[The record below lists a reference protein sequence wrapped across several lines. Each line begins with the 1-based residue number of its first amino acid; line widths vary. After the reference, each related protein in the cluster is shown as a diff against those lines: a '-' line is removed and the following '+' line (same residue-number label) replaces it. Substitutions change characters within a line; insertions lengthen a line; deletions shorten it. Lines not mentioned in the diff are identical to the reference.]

1 VGHADTVGLHRMTLS
16 IVEVAHVGVVKV
28 RDLRLPAHRAML
40 RLRCS
45 ACHGGMRRMGQG
57 EREFTRRG
65 EIHETRSKASNTAR
79 TGSTGRRR
87 DQLSRFTRGDHA
99 RLASGGHRGQ
109 PSPSLGGKIWR
120 AKAAPRG
127 AGRGGRSLGRRRRVD
142 ARLGRNTPHVALDS
156 TARDHPVREER
167 ARVSGERSHNP
178 YCDLARETNRLIDP
192 RRLRAIGIHRGYPPV
207 PSQLK
212 KTHNQP
218 AKSRLVL
225 HDWFDPRCRRSAV
238 ARGIPTDEA
247 ECSEAGHP
255 QGICAIPERVG
266 PETCRRSRR

>member
-1 VGHADTVGLHRMTLS
+1 MGGGPRKSKIFRGRGTGRCGLLAHLHLLVDAVVQEEVVGHADTVRLHRMTLS
-16 IVEVAHVGVVKV
+16 VVEVAHVGVVKV
-28 RDLRLPAHRAML
+28 RDLRLPAHGAML

-109 PSPSLGGKIWR
+109 PSQSQGGKIWR

-178 YCDLARETNRLIDP
+178 YCD
-192 RRLRAIGIHRGYPPV
+192 
-207 PSQLK
+207 
-212 KTHNQP
+212 P
-218 AKSRLVL
+218 AWTGKRT
-225 HDWFDPRCRRSAV
+225 
-238 ARGIPTDEA
+238 G
-247 ECSEAGHP
+247 
-255 QGICAIPERVG
+255 
-266 PETCRRSRR
+266 